1 VPSTSTVGGTSPF
14 RLRLA
19 FWCSTVWRERDVGAD
34 VVRGGTVITVG
45 LTGGIG
51 SGKSTVAE
59 LLRARGALVIDADRL
74 AREVVEPGTP
84 GLAAVVARFGEGV
97 LRADGSL
104 DRAALGRIVFA
115 DEGARRDLEAI
126 VHPAVRSRA
135 AELSAQAGPGD
146 VVVHMIPLLVET
158 GQQDAFD
165 LVVVVDVDPD
175 TQLGRIRDRDGLDAA
190 QATARVRAQASRAER
205 LAAADVVV
213 DNSGSLAD
221 LAAQVAVL
229 WRDHVVPR
237 LPGNR

>member
-1 VPSTSTVGGTSPF
+1 M
-14 RLRLA
+14 
-19 FWCSTVWRERDVGAD
+19 
-34 VVRGGTVITVG
+34 RGRTVITIG

-84 GLAAVVARFGEGV
+84 GLAAVVARFGRGV
-97 LRADGSL
+97 LGADGSL

-115 DEGARRDLEAI
+115 DGDARRDLEAI

-135 AELSAQAGPGD
+135 AELSALAGPDD

-165 LVVVVDVDPD
+165 LVVVVDIDPD
-175 TQLGRIRDRDGLDAA
+175 TQLARIRDRDGLDES
-190 QATARVRAQASRAER
+190 QARARVQAQASRAER

-213 DNSGSLAD
+213 DNTGSLAD
-221 LAAQVAVL
+221 LAVQVADL

>member
-1 VPSTSTVGGTSPF
+1 M
-14 RLRLA
+14 
-19 FWCSTVWRERDVGAD
+19 
-34 VVRGGTVITVG
+34 RGRTVITIG

-97 LRADGSL
+97 LGADGSL
-104 DRAALGRIVFA
+104 DRAALGRTVFA
-115 DEGARRDLEAI
+115 DGDARRDLEAI

-135 AELSAQAGPGD
+135 AELSALAGPDD

-175 TQLGRIRDRDGLDAA
+175 TQLARIRDRDGLDES
-190 QATARVRAQASRAER
+190 QARARVQAQASRAER

-213 DNSGSLAD
+213 DNTGSLAD
-221 LAAQVAVL
+221 LAVQVADL

-237 LPGNR
+237 LTGNR

>member
-1 VPSTSTVGGTSPF
+1 M
-14 RLRLA
+14 
-19 FWCSTVWRERDVGAD
+19 
-34 VVRGGTVITVG
+34 RGRTVITIG

-84 GLAAVVARFGEGV
+84 GLAAVVARFGRGV
-97 LRADGSL
+97 LGADGSL

-115 DEGARRDLEAI
+115 DGDARRDLEAI

-135 AELSAQAGPGD
+135 AELSALAGPED

-158 GQQDAFD
+158 GQQGAFD

-175 TQLGRIRDRDGLDAA
+175 TQLARIRDRDGLDES
-190 QATARVRAQASRAER
+190 QARARVQAQASRAER

-213 DNSGSLAD
+213 DNTGSLAD
-221 LAAQVAVL
+221 LAVQVAGL